1 MLDTLQIHNVYTHS
15 GYLNYKTGKLAQN
28 LGVTIMYQS
37 YATIACAIIASPDS
51 VSPSSL
57 IYNYSVWG
65 QSSECENPVTLSLS
79 SWLRC
84 YCCGSLQFLPLPG
97 LYRVVWLAEVGFS
110 VFTLFSVLMLDWSLF
125 IPICRAF
132 SVSPTFCRPQFLHGI
147 R

>member
-37 YATIACAIIASPDS
+37 YAIIACAIIASPDS

-84 YCCGSLQFLPLPG
+84 YCYGSLQFLPLPG
-97 LYRVVWLAEVGFS
+97 LYRVVWLAEVGYDWLLCLHSFQCPDAGLES
-110 VFTLFSVLMLDWSLF
+110 VHSDMQGILCVKVHLQIKSL
-125 IPICRAF
+125 
-132 SVSPTFCRPQFLHGI
+132 
-147 R
+147 